1 MVVGAGGREG
11 RWCFTGTVSLLQDEE
26 SGGGPWRWWVHN
38 TECAYLTPLSCSLK
52 NGEDGKFCYAYFTT
66 IKNKILKRKQKRASA
81 ARGNFIQ
88 CRIIKIELQCPSPRQ
103 PARRC
108 AGLLPPPK
116 FCTLHLPSEL
126 KGLTF
131 PSPAGLSPC
140 LPCFSPPVSLH
151 CSSNGQLLLNRQR
164 VS

>member
-108 AGLLPPPK
+108 AGLLPPPQI
-116 FCTLHLPSEL
+116 LHPPPPFGAERSDIS
-126 KGLTF
+126 F
-131 PSPAGLSPC
+131 PGG
-140 LPCFSPPVSLH
+140 PVSLPPM
-151 CSSNGQLLLNRQR
+151 LLSPSLPPPLLQR
-164 VS
+164 TAPP